1 MPFPEEMVRQAF
13 ERAGGQCEC
22 TRRTHVH
29 FYVPCGKRLVWEN
42 RGRAVEGGWEVH
54 RMTGSGGDVLSNC
67 EILCWDCYERT
78 F

>member
-1 MPFPEEMVRQAF
+1 MPFPEEVVKQAF

-22 TRRTHVH
+22 TRRTHGH
-29 FYVPCGKRLVWEN
+29 FYIPCGRPLVSKN
-42 RGRAVEGGWEVH
+42 RGRVGEGGWEVH
-54 RMTGSGGDVLSNC
+54 HITSYGGDVLSNC